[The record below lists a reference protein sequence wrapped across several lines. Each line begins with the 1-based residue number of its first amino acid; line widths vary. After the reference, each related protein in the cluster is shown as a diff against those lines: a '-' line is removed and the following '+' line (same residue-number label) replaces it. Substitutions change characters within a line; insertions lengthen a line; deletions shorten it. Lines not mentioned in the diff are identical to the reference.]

1 MISGLLLVLAVPGAM
16 VYGKQLSELG
26 TELTSTVL
34 NKQAKLPAYRF
45 VVGQRL
51 VYKLDY
57 RNLANSDLRVLFGDL
72 KDGSNSPNNSNPSV
86 NGTFVNAFDNQVQ
99 GNLVITVLEQKG
111 DRFFVS
117 YNFSNPV
124 VRITANGQQ
133 VTEQAQLIQTDLSR
147 EIFATL
153 DAQGKVLA
161 VRFDPNTSD
170 IAQNFARTLLASI
183 QFVTAKTQISSNEW
197 ITQEEDPNGQYIARY
212 QTQLGGKYQ
221 KLKVRYLQPESR
233 KKPDDARITPIITP
247 KGELIA
253 EFDSSAGRLLTL
265 TGRESQSFDISGK
278 NVGSAETTLSLN
290 YVEQSNLNSIE
301 IKALRNASAAREKLA
316 TAIPLSYTPSSR
328 EVEAKIQRRELGD
341 ATLETLLTELEKA
354 EKSANNQNN
363 TPLYLKFKALIYVH
377 PEVCA
382 SLNER
387 LTKSN
392 ANSLTMQML
401 TGALSAV
408 GHEQAQ
414 AALVNVIKARSQD
427 WKTLASLI
435 PSLASVTS
443 PTPQAENIISNLA
456 FKSKDNRIA
465 STAQLALG
473 AMARNLTQNKN
484 TSERANKIVDLFVQK
499 LAQAKSNDDIR
510 QYLLVLGNT
519 GSQRAFGT
527 IVKFT
532 NSNQQDIR
540 AVAFSALRWI
550 PEKEVDILLTKALSH
565 DADDSVRLE
574 ATVALGFREMTPA
587 NFQAQ
592 KQAFISDKA
601 VKVRLALLKNL
612 WEAQKQFPEVR
623 QIVEQA
629 VQQDASQDI
638 RDAAANLMKMYP

>member
-1 MISGLLLVLAVPGAM
+1 MFFSKRTPTTSNNQKWHQKSLLMVSGLLLVLAVPGAM

-26 TELTSTVL
+26 TEFTYTVL
-34 NKQAKLPAYRF
+34 NKQGKLPAYRF

-72 KDGSNSPNNSNPSV
+72 KDGNNSQNNSNPSV
-86 NGTFVNAFDNQVQ
+86 NATFVNDFNNQVQ

-111 DRFFVS
+111 DRIFVS

-124 VRITANGQQ
+124 VKITANGQQ

-153 DAQGKVLA
+153 DAQGKVLT

-183 QFVTAKTQISSNEW
+183 QFVTAKTQISSGELSSNEW
-197 ITQEEDPNGQYIARY
+197 TTQEEDPNGEYIARY
-212 QTQLGGKYQ
+212 QTQLGKYQ
-221 KLKVRYLQPESR
+221 KSKVRYLQPESP
-233 KKPDDARITPIITP
+233 KKPDNARIIPIITP

-253 EFDSSAGRLLTL
+253 KFDSSAGHLLTL
-265 TGRESQSFDISGK
+265 TGKESQSFDISGK
-278 NVGSAETTLSLN
+278 NVGSTETTLSLN
-290 YVEQSNLNSIE
+290 YLNQSKLNSTE
-301 IKALRNASAAREKLA
+301 ITALRNASAAREKLA
-316 TAIPLSYTPSSR
+316 PAIPLSYTPSSG

-341 ATLETLLTELEKA
+341 ATLETLLAELEKA
-354 EKSANNQNN
+354 EKSPNNQNN
-363 TPLYLKFKALIYVH
+363 TPLYLKFKALIYLH

-382 SLNER
+382 SLSER

-427 WKTLASLI
+427 WQTLASLI

-484 TSERANKIVDLFVQK
+484 TSERANKIIDLFVEFSYFR
-499 LAQAKSNDDIR
+499 AKPP
-510 QYLLVLGNT
+510 QYCCTLG
-519 GSQRAFGT
+519 
-527 IVKFT
+527 
-532 NSNQQDIR
+532 
-540 AVAFSALRWI
+540 
-550 PEKEVDILLTKALSH
+550 
-565 DADDSVRLE
+565 
-574 ATVALGFREMTPA
+574 
-587 NFQAQ
+587 
-592 KQAFISDKA
+592 
-601 VKVRLALLKNL
+601 
-612 WEAQKQFPEVR
+612 
-623 QIVEQA
+623 
-629 VQQDASQDI
+629 
-638 RDAAANLMKMYP
+638 